1 MYAPLHPGRV
11 LRETCLDGIP
21 VPEAAARLGVAPEV
35 LEPLLQGICPIS
47 PDLALRLEAAGWSN
61 AEFWMRLQAYF
72 DLAQERL
79 RRERASSAPA
89 PSPAAVERTVV
100 ARSSPIAPER

>member
-21 VPEAAARLGVAPEV
+21 VPEAAARMGVAPEI
-35 LEPLLQGICPIS
+35 LEPLLQGTRPIS

-61 AEFWMRLQAYF
+61 AEFWMRLQAYY

-79 RRERASSAPA
+79 RQ
-89 PSPAAVERTVV
+89 RTRQQRPC
-100 ARSSPIAPER
+100 AIGGRGWADGCRTMIPDCT

>member
-1 MYAPLHPGRV
+1 MYASLHPGHV

-21 VPEAAARLGVAPEV
+21 VTEAAARMGVAPEV
-35 LEPLLQGICPIS
+35 LEPLLLGTRPIS

-61 AEFWMRLQAYF
+61 AEFWMRLQAYY

-79 RRERASSAPA
+79 RHERASNAPA
-89 PSPAAVERTVV
+89 SAAAAVGRTVV
-100 ARSSPIAPER
+100 VR